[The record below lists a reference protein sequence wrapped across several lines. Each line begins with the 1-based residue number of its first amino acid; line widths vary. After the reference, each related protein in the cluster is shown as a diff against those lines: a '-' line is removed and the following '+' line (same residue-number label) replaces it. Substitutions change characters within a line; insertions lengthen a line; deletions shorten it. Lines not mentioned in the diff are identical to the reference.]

1 MSLSDADKIVAY
13 IEARVRPTICPTYS
27 SAGTQSI
34 EGRITRDD
42 FDHLIGLV
50 QSLRASQ
57 AKVVEALRSLVAKL
71 DECEGPITAVC
82 AMAAVR
88 GFPYRGPNYKAEL
101 AAACTVLAE
110 HGGQT

>member
-1 MSLSDADKIVAY
+1 MSLSDKRLEEIVKEQLFFEKSGDTSMWPSAY
-13 IEARVRPTICPTYS
+13 YDMAR
-27 SAGTQSI
+27 
-34 EGRITRDD
+34 E
-42 FDHLIGLV
+42 L

-71 DECEGPITAVC
+71 DECEEPITAVC

-88 GFPYRGPNYKAEL
+88 GFPYRGPNYKAEI

-110 HGGQT
+110 HGGPT

>member
-1 MSLSDADKIVAY
+1 MSLSDRDVVA
-13 IEARVRPTICPTYS
+13 
-27 SAGTQSI
+27 
-34 EGRITRDD
+34 
-42 FDHLIGLV
+42 LIGIYEHNPDLPSFRPQV
-50 QSLRASQ
+50 VECLKELQSLRASK

-101 AAACTVLAE
+101 AAACTTLAE